1 MEVWKRKKMQ
11 VAIFW
16 LLWIIL
22 EMEFQNINLR
32 KIRLMIRRI
41 KNNRGDQDPEVCLLK
56 NLNNHQ
62 KEKKAL
68 VIKALVIK
76 ALLLL
81 NKVQKS
87 F

>member
-41 KNNRGDQDPEVCLLK
+41 KNNRGDQDLEVCLLK

>member
-41 KNNRGDQDPEVCLLK
+41 KNNRGDQDLEVCLLK

-68 VIKALVIK
+68 VIKAH
-76 ALLLL
+76 LLL
-81 NKVQKS
+81 NKVKKS